1 MSSDAPGLTWDLIQ
15 AARERIKGKVHRTPV
30 MTSETLDSL
39 AGAQLFFKCE
49 NLQKMGAFKARGAT
63 NSVFALADAEARNG
77 VATHSSGNHAAALA
91 RAAKL
96 RGIPA
101 YIVMPNNAPKAKVA
115 SVRRYGG
122 EIIFCE
128 PTLEARESKAQE
140 VITRT
145 RAEFI
150 HPY

>member
-1 MSSDAPGLTWDLIQ
+1 MSTDAPGLTWDLIQ

-30 MTSETLDSL
+30 MTSATLDAI

-49 NLQKMGAFKARGAT
+49 NLQKIGAFKARGAT
-63 NSVFALADAEARNG
+63 NAVFSLSDTEARKG

-101 YIVMPNNAPKAKVA
+101 HVVMPTNTPKI
-115 SVRRYGG
+115 G
-122 EIIFCE
+122 
-128 PTLEARESKAQE
+128 
-140 VITRT
+140 
-145 RAEFI
+145 RA
-150 HPY
+150 HV